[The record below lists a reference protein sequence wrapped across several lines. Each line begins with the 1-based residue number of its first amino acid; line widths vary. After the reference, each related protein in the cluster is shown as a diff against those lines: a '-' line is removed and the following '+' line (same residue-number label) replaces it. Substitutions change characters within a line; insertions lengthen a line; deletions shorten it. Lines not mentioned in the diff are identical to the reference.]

1 MNDILCRIIH
11 GYDEN
16 DTMDKFTTRI
26 NFIMSKQG
34 WGGGRGRGSV
44 YYEHVTFVFY
54 YGIENERFLS

>member
-1 MNDILCRIIH
+1 
-11 GYDEN
+11 
-16 DTMDKFTTRI
+16 MDKFTTRI